1 MKLNPFG
8 LRGRIRL
15 RARTRHLTRQMLSLI
30 PGWQEREKLHYE
42 LGFWL
47 DARDA
52 RLRSGQFWND
62 DIEALLQP
70 LGEWPAIAENDR
82 ADYATIRR
90 LEARAHGLRI
100 LKEAQIESHDFFVGK
115 TVVDVGPGAV
125 CFLEASG
132 ARIGIAIEP
141 LAREFATHGL
151 LLPSNNVIYLPV
163 AAEKLPLLD
172 ESTDVVVSRN
182 NLDHVNDPSAVVD
195 EVHRILRP
203 SGTFILIV
211 HLEPEASIT
220 EPHAFIAD
228 DIRLLMRQ
236 FITDKETIF
245 RGGRTE
251 AAYTLAGVYRKPNV
265 IT

>member
-1 MKLNPFG
+1 M
-8 LRGRIRL
+8 
-15 RARTRHLTRQMLSLI
+15 
-30 PGWQEREKLHYE
+30 
-42 LGFWL
+42 
-47 DARDA
+47 
-52 RLRSGQFWND
+52 
-62 DIEALLQP
+62 
-70 LGEWPAIAENDR
+70 
-82 ADYATIRR
+82 
-90 LEARAHGLRI
+90 
-100 LKEAQIESHDFFVGK
+100 
-115 TVVDVGPGAV
+115 
-125 CFLEASG
+125 
-132 ARIGIAIEP
+132 
-141 LAREFATHGL
+141 
-151 LLPSNNVIYLPV
+151 IYLPV